1 MAVRL
6 IGVWWLMYVGH
17 RNNRSVHDMLAS
29 WDGQWM
35 LALARHGYADVPVQ
49 LTDAHGQHTT
59 DTAYAFFPGYPGV
72 VHAVSFL
79 GIGTYAAAITTSLVC
94 GAAATVAAYRIG
106 GWCALHK
113 WPSDEQRADQA
124 GILMAVLFAA
134 TPMSIVLSMAYTEAI
149 YCALAGWALWMVL
162 ERRWIAAGLLT
173 SCAGLTRATA
183 VALIAVV
190 VIGAFLDRPAGRRRW
205 MGPAL
210 APLGWLA
217 WMVTVA
223 VHTGSLLGWFEVQ
236 GRGWD
241 TGIDFGR
248 ATLTYL
254 RDTFATNQAAGDV
267 FTAWVVVATLVLVVL
282 AFVTRLPWPVAT
294 YGTLAA
300 ATVLL
305 STGLMNSRVRLLL
318 PAFVLL
324 TPVALALAQR
334 SRTTQLTVAVA
345 TTAVSTWFGAYML
358 GIYPYAI

>member
-1 MAVRL
+1 MVVRL
-6 IGVWWLMYVGH
+6 VGAWWLMYVGH

-35 LALARHGYADVPVQ
+35 LALAQHGYADVPVS
-49 LTDAHGQHTT
+49 LTDAHGQHTA

-72 VHAVSFL
+72 VHTVSFL

-106 GWCALHK
+106 SWCATRR
-113 WPSDEQRADQA
+113 WPTGDARADQA
-124 GILMAVLFAA
+124 GMLMAVLFAA
-134 TPMSIVLSMAYTEAI
+134 TPMSIMLSMAYTEAI
-149 YCALAGWALWMVL
+149 YCALAGWALWFVL
-162 ERRWIAAGLLT
+162 EKRWTAAGFLT
-173 SCAGLTRATA
+173 ACAGLTRATA

-190 VIGAFLDRPAGRRRW
+190 VIAAFVDRRADARAW
-205 MGPAL
+205 LCIVL

-217 WMVTVA
+217 WMVAVA
-223 VHTGSLLGWFEVQ
+223 VHTGSLMGWFDVQ
-236 GRGWD
+236 GDGWD

-254 RDTFATNQAAGDV
+254 RDTFAANQTAGDV
-267 FTAWVVVATLVLVVL
+267 FTAWVIVATIVLVVL
-282 AFVTRLPWPVAT
+282 NFVTRLPWPVAL

-334 SRTTQLTVAVA
+334 SRTTQLTVAAA
-345 TTAVSTWFGAYML
+345 TTAVSAWFGAYML